1 VILTTHDLADVE
13 RLAPRIV
20 LIDEGTVIYD
30 GQLSALR
37 EEYGAYRTLVVTLAE
52 NYPEIAVEGAQVH
65 ERDGSIARLRFNRHE
80 VTAETLIRR
89 VLDTYRITD
98 LAIEEPDIDSIVRR
112 IYTEGY
118 RAQPL
123 PIGG

>member
-1 VILTTHDLADVE
+1 
-13 RLAPRIV
+13 
-20 LIDEGTVIYD
+20 
-30 GQLSALR
+30 LR
-37 EEYGAYRTLVVTLAE
+37 EEYGAGRTLVVTLAE
-52 NYPEIAVEGAQVH
+52 NYPDVEIEGASLL
-65 ERDGSIARLRFNRHE
+65 ERDGNVARLRFNRHE
-80 VTAETLIRR
+80 VAAETLIRR

-118 RAQPL
+118 RAQPI